1 MVYLG
6 GYILKHILGVMKSW
20 CWVEVPQN
28 LRQSP
33 DMTID
38 WDVHVMHQRNQ
49 THLGK
54 ELNKRLR
61 FRSDPVVDCMF
72 LYCFCTKFGNKYV

>member
-1 MVYLG
+1 M
-6 GYILKHILGVMKSW
+6 ILTEFTLIPIVNQNCQYKTARDEVTERSMPSLILLKRHIEPNRTTV
-20 CWVEVPQN
+20 
-28 LRQSP
+28 
-33 DMTID
+33 
-38 WDVHVMHQRNQ
+38 
-49 THLGK
+49 GK